1 VRQVI
6 CFIFN
11 PPKQAGICDS
21 CDNALYQRDDNQE
34 QAIRNRPE
42 VYKRQKRLLMDYYA
56 KENSMATLNGVA
68 SISEAFDE
76 MRRLHSSLQRA
87 ES

>member
-1 VRQVI
+1 VI
-6 CFIFN
+6 FVTMRCISGMITKN
-11 PPKQAGICDS
+11 KLLGLD
-21 CDNALYQRDDNQE
+21 
-34 QAIRNRPE
+34 RPE
-42 VYKRQKRLLMDYYA
+42 VYKRQKRLLMDYYS